1 MKGFDNVTATNGPCT
16 KKIKIGEREGGFRED
31 KTDSRLI
38 KSIEIINWK
47 LLLLYIMSS
56 LLYLQ
61 YNVIIKLN
69 SNLYNYLKL
78 NPTYYSHE
86 LLIS

>member
-1 MKGFDNVTATNGPCT
+1 MKGFDNVTAINGPCT

-31 KTDSRLI
+31 KTNSRLI

-56 LLYLQ
+56 YILH
-61 YNVIIKLN
+61 YNVIIIIKF
-69 SNLYNYLKL
+69 
-78 NPTYYSHE
+78 
-86 LLIS
+86 I